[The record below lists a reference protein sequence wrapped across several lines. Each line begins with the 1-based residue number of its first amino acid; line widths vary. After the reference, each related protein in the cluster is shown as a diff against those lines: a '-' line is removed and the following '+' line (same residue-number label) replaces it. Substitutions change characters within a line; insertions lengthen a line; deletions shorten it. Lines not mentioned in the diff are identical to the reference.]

1 MREAAKDRNV
11 SITKLI
17 SRRGDQLF
25 ISHVKISNKGKIDS
39 YLYIIWCKGL
49 PVEILFIYIYYST
62 K

>member
-25 ISHVKISNKGKIDS
+25 ISHVKKKNLGEISNKGKIDS
-39 YLYIIWCKGL
+39 YLYILYGAKGYL
-49 PVEILFIYIYYST
+49 
-62 K
+62 